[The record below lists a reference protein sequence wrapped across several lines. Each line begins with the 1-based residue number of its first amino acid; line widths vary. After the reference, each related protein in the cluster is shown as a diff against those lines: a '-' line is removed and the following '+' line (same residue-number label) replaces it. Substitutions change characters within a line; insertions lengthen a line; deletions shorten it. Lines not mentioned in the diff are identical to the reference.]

1 MRSFAIHVLLSVAW
15 ALFLG
20 NVNLTN
26 LAVGFVLGFLALV
39 LFRRVL
45 PTDTYIPRTLAVASF
60 LGYFTRELVVAN
72 VQVAAFA
79 LRPKANLSPV
89 IVAVPLRVESDAAI
103 ATLAATITLL
113 PGTVAMGVSLDRRTL
128 YAHAIGLPT
137 LDAARASITSV
148 EDRLLKFMR

>member
-20 NVNLTN
+20 SVDLPN
-26 LAVGFVLGFLALV
+26 LAVGFVLGFAALV
-39 LFRRVL
+39 VFRRVL
-45 PTDTYIPRTLAVASF
+45 PTDTYIPRVLSVLGF
-60 LGYFTRELVVAN
+60 LGYFVKELVVAN
-72 VQVAAFA
+72 VQVASFA
-79 LRPKANLSPV
+79 LKPEIALTPV

-113 PGTVAMGVSLDRRTL
+113 PGTVAMGVSDDRRTL

-137 LDAARASITSV
+137 LDAARASISAV